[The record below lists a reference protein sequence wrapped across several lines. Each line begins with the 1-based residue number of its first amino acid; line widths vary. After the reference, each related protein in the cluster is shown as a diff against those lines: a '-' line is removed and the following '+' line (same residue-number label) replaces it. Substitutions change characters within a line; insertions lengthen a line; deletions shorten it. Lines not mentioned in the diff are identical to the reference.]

1 MEKAEEVLSSGIRL
15 FDREPEKAL
24 NLKFELALLHEAS
37 GRNDEALRVYR
48 DVFTVNPGFRDT
60 VAKIARLQG
69 NSGLLD
75 LSDIDEMDFEL
86 EGIK

>member
-15 FDREPEKAL
+15 FEREPEKAL

-48 DVFTVNPGFRDT
+48 DVFTVNPGFVT
-60 VAKIARLQG
+60 PSQ
-69 NSGLLD
+69 NY
-75 LSDIDEMDFEL
+75 
-86 EGIK
+86 